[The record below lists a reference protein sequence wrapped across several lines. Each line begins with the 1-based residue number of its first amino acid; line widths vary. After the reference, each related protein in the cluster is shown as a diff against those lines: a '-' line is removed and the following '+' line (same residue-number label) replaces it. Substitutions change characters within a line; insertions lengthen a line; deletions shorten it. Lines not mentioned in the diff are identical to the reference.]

1 MKKFSIIVT
10 ETLSRIVEIE
20 AIDETA
26 AIAQATQRY
35 QDCDIVLD
43 ASDYETTEIS
53 VIDEKKSESFGV

>member
-20 AIDETA
+20 AIDKTA

-43 ASDYETTEIS
+43 ASDYETTEITL
-53 VIDEKKSESFGV
+53 